1 MKLSSALKTGTKES
15 HSMAENTNF
24 VASFLKGVVSK
35 DSYSQLLSNLYYV
48 YDAMEQELN
57 KLREDPLVGPI
68 VMDELHRESSIGLDL
83 RYFYGPCWRREM
95 ATKKCPSTDTYVH
108 RIREI
113 AKEEPYLLIAHHYTR
128 YLGDLSGGQ
137 ILKSIAQKALNLD
150 QQGLAFYGFK
160 RISDTKEFKKQYR
173 ERLDSLDLSEYQV
186 NALVAEANYAFRLNM
201 YMFDEIT
208 KDSNGIRS
216 FLNVLFGFIF
226 R

>member
-95 ATKKCPSTDTYVH
+95 SY
-108 RIREI
+108 
-113 AKEEPYLLIAHHYTR
+113 
-128 YLGDLSGGQ
+128 
-137 ILKSIAQKALNLD
+137 
-150 QQGLAFYGFK
+150 
-160 RISDTKEFKKQYR
+160 
-173 ERLDSLDLSEYQV
+173 
-186 NALVAEANYAFRLNM
+186 
-201 YMFDEIT
+201 
-208 KDSNGIRS
+208 
-216 FLNVLFGFIF
+216 
-226 R
+226 

>member
-1 MKLSSALKTGTKES
+1 MKLSSALKTGTKKS

-24 VASFLKGVVSK
+24 VASFLKGVVDK
-35 DSYSQLLSNLYYV
+35 ESYGELLSNLYYV
-48 YDAMEQELN
+48 YDAMEHELD
-57 KLREDPLVGPI
+57 KLRDDPYVGPI
-68 VMDELHRESSIGLDL
+68 IMDELNREPSIGLDL
-83 RYFYGPCWRREM
+83 RYFYGPCWRREIKE
-95 ATKKCPSTDTYVH
+95 KKSTATDTYVF

-113 AKEEPYLLIAHHYTR
+113 AKEDPKLLIAHHYTR

-137 ILKSIAQKALNLD
+137 ILKGIAQKALGLD
-150 QQGLAFYGFK
+150 GQGLAFYGFK
-160 RISDTKEFKKQYR
+160 KIDDTKEFKKLYR
-173 ERLDSLDLSEYQV
+173 ARLDSIDLSESDI